1 MHADCH
7 RSVSL
12 VRPAPKVSLRSRRGD
27 CHNDAQFPVKPPAGR
42 PSLPLV
48 CRRRLLWVICRLSG
62 LAAKFY
68 GEVGIQAQA
77 TSKRVFLLCQR
88 PEGATQPIPG
98 GAPGGLWHVCLPG
111 PHALPAGARGVR
123 TWEQAASWR
132 RSNTPATIRRRPAG
146 GRAAS
151 AGNRRCARG
160 GPTAAR
166 VAGGGRARGV
176 SQTGAQEDRH
186 IGEKAALRRRAAA
199 PGDGGG
205 TAPRPPAAVGAQP
218 SAPRSASVQTPAGP
232 QRPVATD
239 LRHVGPSPGDFQ
251 RRRWR
256 GLEKSHFLSFPH
268 FHT

>member
-48 CRRRLLWVICRLSG
+48 CRRRLLWVIRRLSG

-151 AGNRRCARG
+151 AGNRRCAPGAPPQCVWPVGARPG
-160 GPTAAR
+160 ACPRQGPRRTGTWGRRPHSADAQLPRAMAA
-166 VAGGGRARGV
+166 G
-176 SQTGAQEDRH
+176 
-186 IGEKAALRRRAAA
+186 
-199 PGDGGG
+199 
-205 TAPRPPAAVGAQP
+205 PRPDPQPLSGLSPVPPAQP
-218 SAPRSASVQTPAGP
+218 PSRLPQGP
-232 QRPVATD
+232 
-239 LRHVGPSPGDFQ
+239 
-251 RRRWR
+251 R
-256 GLEKSHFLSFPH
+256 GLWPQI
-268 FHT
+268 